1 MPLLSDACLILFWD
15 TVTYLE
21 VIPTYLPMPLLRCFL
36 NPILRYCD
44 LHWGHTDL
52 PTPALRPLQSWEG
65 GTKSS
70 FFVAGFDGLDSKL
83 CADALWCI
91 GETFNTFI
99 SWADCTCGTFQTEG
113 CLDFAFRYIW
123 LLLNFAHLYQFWWP
137 RPIFKLLA
145 YLSILSICS
154 S

>member
-83 CADALWCI
+83 CMQMRCGALGRRSTRLFHEQTVPVAHFRQKVVWTLHLDIYDCCWI
-91 GETFNTFI
+91 LHICTSFDDLDPSSSSLHI
-99 SWADCTCGTFQTEG
+99 WA
-113 CLDFAFRYIW
+113 Y
-123 LLLNFAHLYQFWWP
+123 
-137 RPIFKLLA
+137 
-145 YLSILSICS
+145 
-154 S
+154 